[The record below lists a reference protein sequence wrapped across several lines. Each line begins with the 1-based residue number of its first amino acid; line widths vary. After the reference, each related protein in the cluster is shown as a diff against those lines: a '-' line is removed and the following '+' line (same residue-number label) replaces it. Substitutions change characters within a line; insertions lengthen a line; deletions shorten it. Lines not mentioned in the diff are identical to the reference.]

1 MKPGESRRERIF
13 RKNVQG
19 KPPKCLSIL
28 RFSLGIVAGN
38 NPRSRSSDFMD
49 RLLGSVKIFHFVPAT
64 VERV

>member
-1 MKPGESRRERIF
+1 MKSGESRCERIL

-28 RFSLGIVAGN
+28 RFLLGIVAGN

-49 RLLGSVKIFHFVPAT
+49 RLLAGAASDQDYQM
-64 VERV
+64 RRS